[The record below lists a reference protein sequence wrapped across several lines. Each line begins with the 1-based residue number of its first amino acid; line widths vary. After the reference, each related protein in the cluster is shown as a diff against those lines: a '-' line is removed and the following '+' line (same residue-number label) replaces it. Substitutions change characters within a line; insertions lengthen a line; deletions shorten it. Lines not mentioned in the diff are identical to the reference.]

1 MNFRKALFLFALLPL
16 AACSGI
22 RPHDG
27 VVGYEA
33 THNTAGT
40 LRVAYTAEA
49 KKSWEKLER
58 KALQVCG
65 QELQQP
71 MVALRFQVVGK
82 DELVKEVPIAFRVPV
97 GMTNFGT
104 PADAM
109 SGDGMVQHTVFQRQT
124 GTQSLKLKKIS
135 IDCAVK

>member
-1 MNFRKALFLFALLPL
+1 MFFSALLPL

-27 VVGYEA
+27 VVGYET

-58 KALQVCG
+58 TALRVCG

-71 MVALRFQVVGK
+71 IAAVQTQVVGK
-82 DELVKEVPIAFRVPV
+82 DELVKEVPIAFRAPV
-97 GMTNFGT
+97 GMTSFGT

-109 SGDGMVQHTVFQRQT
+109 AGNGMVQHTAFQQQS

-135 IDCAVK
+135 IECAVK